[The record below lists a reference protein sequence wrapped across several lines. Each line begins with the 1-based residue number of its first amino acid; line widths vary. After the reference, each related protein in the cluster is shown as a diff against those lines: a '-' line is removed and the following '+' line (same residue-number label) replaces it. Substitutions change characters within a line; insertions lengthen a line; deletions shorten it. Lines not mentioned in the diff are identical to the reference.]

1 MAKILYKPVGLVF
14 GMLGGMLASAVF
26 KQVWRRVAG
35 EDDAPDA
42 LQSEYGWREIM
53 VASAVQGGIFGL
65 VKAVVDRGGAQ
76 GFRKLTGIW
85 PGD

>member
-1 MAKILYKPVGLVF
+1 VAKILYKPLGLGVSIVG
-14 GMLGGMLASAVF
+14 GILASAVF
-26 KQVWRRVAG
+26 KQVWRKAAG

-53 VASAVQGGIFGL
+53 LASALQGAVFGL
-65 VKAVVDRGGAQ
+65 VKAVVDRGAAQ
-76 GFRKLTGIW
+76 GFRKLTGTW